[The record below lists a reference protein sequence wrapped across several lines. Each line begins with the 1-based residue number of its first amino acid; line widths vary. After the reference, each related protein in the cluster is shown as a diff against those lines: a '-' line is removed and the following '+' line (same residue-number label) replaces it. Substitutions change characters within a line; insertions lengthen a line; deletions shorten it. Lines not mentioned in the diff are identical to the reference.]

1 MQGSVAMTGNAAASL
16 EMIGVRGLPMVQPGD
31 DLPRLVGDSLIAR
44 GMSLWPGDVLVI
56 AQKVVSKSEGR
67 RVDLAHVTPSERAR
81 QLAEVVDKDPR
92 LVELI
97 LGESVRVVRCRRDV
111 LIVEH
116 RLGFIMAN
124 AGIDQSNVAA
134 EADGDFALL
143 LPLDPDASAARLR
156 EALESRFQLPLA
168 VVVNDSF
175 GRPWRRGS
183 VGVALGCSGLP
194 ALLDLRGKP
203 DLFGRRLRVTEV
215 GLADE
220 VAAAA
225 SLLMGQSDEG
235 VPVVVVRGLNVCGA
249 PTPARTLVRAAETDL
264 FR

>member
-1 MQGSVAMTGNAAASL
+1 MPGNAAASL
-16 EMIGVRGLPMVQPGD
+16 ELIGVAGLPMVQPGE
-31 DLPRLVGDSLIAR
+31 DLARLVGDGLIAR
-44 GMSLWPGDVLVI
+44 GVSPRPGDVIVI
-56 AQKVVSKSEGR
+56 AQKVVSKTEGR
-67 RVDLAHVTPSERAR
+67 RVDLSRVTPSPRAHE
-81 QLAEVVDKDPR
+81 LAAVVDKDPR

-116 RLGFIMAN
+116 RLGFVMAN

-156 EALESRFQLPLA
+156 EAFESRFQCPLA
-168 VVVNDSF
+168 VIVNDSF

-194 ALLDLRGKP
+194 ALLDLRGQP

-220 VAAAA
+220 LAAAA

-235 VPVVVVRGLNVCGA
+235 IPVVVVRGLSVRGA
-249 PTPARTLVRAAETDL
+249 PTPARTLVRPAESDL

>member
-1 MQGSVAMTGNAAASL
+1 MPGNAAASL
-16 EMIGVRGLPMVQPGD
+16 ELIGVSGLPMVQPGD
-31 DLPRLVGDSLIAR
+31 DLARLVGDALAAQCVSPR
-44 GMSLWPGDVLVI
+44 PGDIVVI

-67 RVDLAHVTPSERAR
+67 RVDLSHVTPSTRAR
-81 QLAEVVDKDPR
+81 QLAAVVDKDPR

-116 RLGFIMAN
+116 RLGFVMAN

-156 EALESRFQLPLA
+156 EALESRFQRPLA
-168 VVVNDSF
+168 VIVNDSF

-194 ALLDLRGKP
+194 ALLDLRGRS

-235 VPVVVVRGLNVCGA
+235 VPVVVVRGLNVRA
-249 PTPARTLVRAAETDL
+249 VPTPARTLVRPAESDL